1 MVLLSSYS
9 TPICI
14 VGKFKANLENRLV
27 QSSSSTS
34 LEFASLRKDIS
45 VGESRS
51 EREEIHMA
59 ESVVSFAIER
69 IGDYLMHK
77 AIFLKD
83 VREQVVQLRN
93 ELRRIQRFLREADA
107 RQEDD

>member
-1 MVLLSSYS
+1 MTIIFSSFS
-9 TPICI
+9 EILN
-14 VGKFKANLENRLV
+14 KKHLV
-27 QSSSSTS
+27 ESSSSTS
-34 LEFASLRKDIS
+34 FEFASLRKDIS

-69 IGDYLMHK
+69 IGDHLMHK

-107 RQEDD
+107 RQEDDE

>member
-1 MVLLSSYS
+1 MTIIFFLVLVKY
-9 TPICI
+9 
-14 VGKFKANLENRLV
+14 LV
-27 QSSSSTS
+27 ESSSSTS

-45 VGESRS
+45 VWESRS

-59 ESVVSFAIER
+59 EPVVSFAIER
-69 IGDYLMHK
+69 IGDHLMHK

-93 ELRRIQRFLREADA
+93 ELRRIQRFLREAGA
-107 RQEDD
+107 RQEDDE